1 MGSISVSNN
10 VHVLYNTYTLVP
22 HHPHFKRIPLLKIE
36 TNTSLSGIIRE
47 MRIQTPRMSELVLD
61 LHRMNGDPQTCLSL
75 PRDMAN
81 DYGGNLPVNM
91 RTTKTI
97 WETSA
102 HLFMTWRF
110 SILFL
115 LLLSGDITTSRCT
128 NTNGCSLSS
137 FWPDDLSVFRPT
149 VRTDVRLSLK
159 SSSSSRPKLMSVA
172 AF

>member
-1 MGSISVSNN
+1 
-10 VHVLYNTYTLVP
+10 
-22 HHPHFKRIPLLKIE
+22 
-36 TNTSLSGIIRE
+36 

-61 LHRMNGDPQTCLSL
+61 LHRMNGNPQTCLSL
-75 PRDMAN
+75 PWDMAN

-115 LLLSGDITTSRCT
+115 LLLSGDHHVT
-128 NTNGCSLSS
+128 LHEHK
-137 FWPDDLSVFRPT
+137 
-149 VRTDVRLSLK
+149 RLF
-159 SSSSSRPKLMSVA
+159 P
-172 AF
+172 F